1 MLFKKKKV
9 AQNMVQPKTK
19 TRIMRFKD
27 IESANAWAECH
38 AAHINSAQVFQLA
51 VADADTGKKK
61 TIVYSVYAVME
72 TTE

>member
-1 MLFKKKKV
+1 MLFGKKKCCTES
-9 AQNMVQPKTK
+9 MQPKTI

-27 IESANAWAECH
+27 VESANAWAECH
-38 AAHINSAQVFQLA
+38 AARINSAQVFQVA
-51 VADADTGKKK
+51 VNDTDTGKKK